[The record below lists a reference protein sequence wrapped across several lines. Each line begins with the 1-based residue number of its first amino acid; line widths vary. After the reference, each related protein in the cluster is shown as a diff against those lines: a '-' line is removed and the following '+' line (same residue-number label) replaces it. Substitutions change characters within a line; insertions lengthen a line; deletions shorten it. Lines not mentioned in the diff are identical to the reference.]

1 MPDQADPR
9 KTFDRIFNALPEETR
24 KLLHAPAYYDPHP
37 KYFNTGEC
45 AYCGDPADIVDPI
58 HRQQKRDI
66 LVDACTRCVGLLFQ
80 NAPEPRRSVSSQTT
94 ADQGRGQAAQPI
106 ASILGP
112 IQALWSDFL
121 RGLGLFDRRYWLL
134 VHYRKA
140 YSHAKGPKTA
150 PERMGNLRRVDY
162 LRSVLPTSHEY
173 RKAMRK
179 QGRVE

>member
-80 NAPEPRRSVSSQTT
+80 NAPELTT
-94 ADQGRGQAAQPI
+94 
-106 ASILGP
+106 
-112 IQALWSDFL
+112 
-121 RGLGLFDRRYWLL
+121 LFDRRYWLL